1 MNKKAVI
8 NILGIAI
15 ISLILLALYL
25 VLIQTTQP
33 SQLILRFKAAVDNK
47 PLVLHHKSYANP
59 GGDGLFTVRDLQFF
73 ISNIKLL
80 GQAGNVSETES
91 YHLVRFDND
100 NNFYEIVLPNI
111 NAHDYQQIELGIGV
125 DPKAN
130 GTITIA
136 GDLDPN
142 GRMAWSW
149 DVGYKFLLLEGTLIN
164 QEQQVPLVYHIG
176 FNSSYTRL
184 SFPIKEAI
192 KSNNTLINFNV
203 ELLHLFN
210 KSKPIDLA
218 EISTV
223 KFDKKDVAVIAQG
236 FKSLITLE

>member
-1 MNKKAVI
+1 MNKKITISLLAT
-8 NILGIAI
+8 AI
-15 ISLILLALYL
+15 TSLILLSLYL
-25 VLIQTTQP
+25 VLMQTTQP
-33 SQLILRFKAAVDNK
+33 SQLILRFKATVGNQ

-59 GGDGLFTVRDLQFF
+59 GGDGVFTVRDLQFF

-80 GQAGNVSETES
+80 GQVGNVSETES

-100 NNFYEIVLPNI
+100 DSFYEIVLPNI
-111 NAHDYQQIELGIGV
+111 NVQDYQQIELGIGV

-149 DVGYKFLLLEGTLIN
+149 DVGYKFLLLEGALIN

-184 SFPIKEAI
+184 TFPIKEAI
-192 KSNNTLINFNV
+192 KSNTTLINFNV
-203 ELLHLFN
+203 DLLHLFN
-210 KSKPIDLA
+210 KSNPIDLTN
-218 EISTV
+218 ISTV
-223 KFDKKDVAVIAQG
+223 KFDKNDVAVIAQG
-236 FKSLITLE
+236 FESLITLE